1 VRSIAVTFALAS
13 LWACAV
19 GSAAEESRSVDLSP
33 DLRKYVDQRGDEFD
47 QIPRDRREQLEKI
60 ADYVK
65 GQVKSAQ
72 PIKLT
77 FICTHNSRRSHMS
90 QIWAAIAAQYYGVAG
105 VETFSGGTE
114 ATAFN
119 PRAVAAL
126 KRAGVKV
133 EKKDDEAN
141 PRYEVSSGGS
151 APPLICFS
159 KVYNESPNPE
169 KGFCAV
175 MTCTQADQKCPLVKG
190 CVLRVSLPFD
200 DPKVADNT
208 PEEASKYDER
218 CSQIS
223 REMLYLFSRVGQ

>member
-1 VRSIAVTFALAS
+1 MRSIAVICALAS

-19 GSAAEESRSVDLSP
+19 GFAAEESRSGDLSP

-47 QIPRDRREQLEKI
+47 QIPGDRREQLDKI

-141 PRYEVSSGGS
+141 PDTR
-151 APPLICFS
+151 
-159 KVYNESPNPE
+159 
-169 KGFCAV
+169 
-175 MTCTQADQKCPLVKG
+175 
-190 CVLRVSLPFD
+190 
-200 DPKVADNT
+200 
-208 PEEASKYDER
+208 
-218 CSQIS
+218 
-223 REMLYLFSRVGQ
+223 